1 MHFSLLTNFGV
12 TLLVTLILAVTS
24 VAERV
29 TFSEIHYSPK
39 DDKPEYIELFNNSG
53 SAVDFA
59 CWEFSDGIDY
69 KFPDFS
75 PSSPQQTF
83 MCAFERV
90 LVTNVDEKTFRANY
104 TVPGDVKIFGPY
116 TGSLSNAGEALEL
129 RDKNG
134 VMVCRVRYN
143 DRGTWPVAA
152 DGAGHSLRL
161 INKYLSCS
169 KFDNWAPSA
178 SPGGTPG
185 VAPAGSDGQ
194 RFSNPSVD
202 LATSFPIVSLGDEW
216 KYDDSGNDLG
226 SGWKESGYDDSSWSS
241 GGGIFGRETASRIA
255 AMPEPKIQTE
265 WKERI
270 STHYMRKQF
279 EWAGGTTSA
288 FFSMDAMLDD
298 GLVIYLNGK
307 EVGRHRMPAGEIN
320 YQTNASSVPSSL
332 EAKIEQRIIESDI
345 SGMLING
352 TNTLAVEVHNNSRNS
367 SDLVFGPI
375 IRVSGAGGA
384 AIINEVKVGDA
395 GNGFIEFYNSSDK
408 EINLQG
414 YHLSNDIN
422 DLKKFTIGA
431 NASIPASGFTTIG
444 FKEAGFTVGGKT
456 KIYLS
461 SPGAVTT
468 LDAFE
473 ATLGAD
479 GRSVGRKPAG
489 GSDWFVFTDPTPGA
503 ANIDSSDLAGLLDL
517 NEVHFDAEGNVDW
530 VELSADSDAAIPVE
544 GLSLT
549 SKIDFSDA
557 IPLSGSVSG
566 NSPKSW
572 DVNFSSEN
580 TNEIRV
586 YLITSGG
593 TVLAADSFRVRD
605 GVESYQSDPP
615 GKEWFRGPGH
625 TKNAANEPVRETS
638 IIINEIMS
646 DPPSD
651 ERNGEFIELYNRG
664 NEAVDLSG
672 WEFVEGI
679 SFTFPAGTSI
689 GAGAHLVVAANKD
702 WIKSNYGDVPVIGN
716 YENNLANEGE
726 LLRLEDSD
734 GNLADE
740 VNYKVGG
747 DWPQWTNGDGS
758 SMELIHPFA
767 DNDLPSSWKDSDES
781 QKTSFKEYSFTG
793 IYHHLSVPRLDKEL
807 WVHLVGDAHVI
818 LKDIELLRGGQDIM
832 QNAAKRT
839 TNGRGETGWLPQGT
853 HHASYFENGEFH
865 LISDGHGDN
874 RANKAEIQ
882 VNALTRNDELTL
894 KFKARWVKGK
904 PRVIFKTFEDSFVST
919 YRLPIPNDLGS
930 PGKANGSLL
939 SSAPPALGYL
949 SHNPAV
955 PTSKEPVTVSAKVSG
970 AADSVKLM
978 YRQDSATN
986 DRDWKSLTM
995 NDNGA
1000 GADSRAGDGI
1010 WSAQILDQGVDN
1022 RIVQFYVLAKN
1033 GAQEVTLPSRAPEI
1047 PAMYVVDNS
1056 EIKTDVTSY
1065 RVVISDYDRRSMT
1078 SGSSAAWEWKFP
1090 NLSNNYK
1097 KMTLIVDEKEIFYN
1111 CEVRSSGSP
1120 WHAGSRSNFTQRG
1133 KFKLPLDK
1141 RLRGLAKIAWDN
1153 TPAAEGAANIF
1164 NNKVPRYMLYL
1175 MGHEVNENE
1184 FASMIE
1190 NGGNPRH
1197 SVEFFEPVGND
1208 FLERNFGDDGPQGE
1222 LYRQD
1227 DIFFFD
1233 DNYSKDQITSRY
1245 WWYAG
1250 DDWPGPGRY
1259 HSQWLKRSRE
1269 TDYDYTAL
1277 INLLKTVKNSNGYTE
1292 EEINRL
1298 VDARRICMMA
1308 AVRGYIGDWDSF
1320 TLRRPKNSFFYRGP
1334 GDGKFHFF
1342 FHDSDLAFQNT
1353 GEMIFS
1359 GGNEF
1364 SAWLRKPY
1372 NRRIFRYYLTEIL
1385 DKFQAK
1391 GPRVDAWFDCEQAVS
1406 TTYNP
1411 NQNKYTGWDSGRR
1424 NRILSELSN
1433 GHTRKLDV
1441 DPIAN
1446 TSNDN
1451 ITITGEAGYRV
1462 WEVAVEN
1469 HPEGQFSWIDETTW
1483 KIEGISLRSGSNSFR
1498 VIALDDDGKP
1508 AFGEETDTV
1517 TVNKTNNA
1525 APHIVLDLNPGSGNV
1540 ELAST
1545 LVLDASESYD
1555 PEGDALSFVWSA
1567 SSENVV
1573 LTSDGPTAVVS
1584 FAAPG
1589 LYAISLDVTDQK
1601 DKKSTISRE
1610 ISVFGPKGFSAFN
1623 DVWIAPWIQEH
1634 DIEQKD
1640 NYSPGAWWSLSEAL
1654 GKLVIQ
1660 LPDDKSYPLGLPPGI
1675 ANSKSYIQLDHTWQ
1689 YSDENIDYMS
1699 EFAKVDFDDSSWKT
1713 GTGMFGKDSGTI
1725 PEPGINTPLQNNS
1738 AENLVSYYFRTEF
1751 EFSDDPVGSELD
1763 LRAVIDDGARFWLN
1777 GIEIDRVR
1785 LPNGQIE
1792 HGTGASSNTASRD
1805 EKQSRQVGIYDG
1817 TGSLLNGT
1825 NVLAVDLHNRNSRS
1839 SDYLFAAELDITA
1852 QPMTE
1857 GGNLKGTT
1865 HPWLKR
1871 DLPTHSN
1878 WVLQTDL
1885 ELWNLQFDEFMAGL
1899 IIEVDESAKRS
1910 RYAFG
1915 YKDGRHLAVTKIT
1928 SSGSAGTVHSI
1939 PFSSSDD
1946 VVIRI
1951 RREEDR
1957 LFFERSPESGV
1968 WEIIHRL
1975 DLQTNWE
1982 SVHGGIFTSSEAARG
1997 LKVSFDYMMLISPE
2011 ESSPSSGDIVVSEVM
2026 YNPLEGSDYEFIELY
2041 NAGGDPV
2048 DLTGF
2053 SLPQGQPVNE
2063 FIFPERSIGAGEYLL
2078 IVADRES
2085 FLSKYGQQ
2093 MNAQIVGSWSGGKL
2107 NNNGEEIV
2115 LLDRDGN
2122 LVTSFVYD
2130 NNNTW
2135 PTQPDEDGYS
2145 LVLSNPLLGN
2155 TSDGSLWTS
2164 SSAIGGS
2171 PGKAETIN
2179 EAFASWME
2187 ARGET
2192 NPLDIKGGDL
2202 LNNLLTYAFGM
2213 DLIGENPQS
2222 GIPSLD
2228 IVELEGRQY
2237 FALEYRER
2245 KDAPGIEFIIE
2256 MSNDLITWSQD
2267 KNSTIEISRVADGA
2281 GAERILLRSRDAI
2294 NNRDFGFLRVRVLSP

>member
-1 MHFSLLTNFGV
+1 MHFSQLTNLGA
-12 TLLVTLILAVTS
+12 TLIVSIILAVS
-24 VAERV
+24 SFAERV
-29 TFSEIHYSPK
+29 TFTEIHYAPK
-39 DDKPEYIELFNNSG
+39 GDKPEYIEIFNNSG

-59 CWEFSDGIDY
+59 CWEFSDGIDF

-75 PSSPQQTF
+75 ASSPQRTF
-83 MCAFERV
+83 MCAFERI
-90 LVTNVDEKTFRANY
+90 LVTNVDESTFRANY

-116 TGSLSNAGEALEL
+116 DGALSNAGEALEL

-143 DRGTWPVAA
+143 DRGKWPVAA

-169 KFDNWAPSA
+169 KFDNWAASA

-185 VAPAGSDGQ
+185 SAPAGSDGQ
-194 RFSNPSVD
+194 RFSNPSID
-202 LATSFPIVSLGDEW
+202 LAASFPIVNLGDEW
-216 KYDDSGNDLG
+216 KYDESGNDLG
-226 SGWKESGYDDSSWSS
+226 TAWKEQEYDDSSWPS
-241 GGGIFGRETASRIA
+241 GAGIFGRETASRIA

-265 WKERI
+265 WTARI

-279 EWAGGTTSA
+279 EWAGGTSSA

-307 EVGRHRMPAGEIN
+307 EVGRHRMPAGDIN

-332 EAKIEQRIIESDI
+332 EAKVEERIIETDI
-345 SGMLING
+345 SGLLING

-367 SDLVFGPI
+367 SDLVFGPV
-375 IRVSGAGGA
+375 IRISGTGGA
-384 AIINEVKVGDA
+384 AIINEVKVGNA
-395 GNGFIEFYNSSDK
+395 GDGFIEFYNSSNK
-408 EINLQG
+408 EINLGG
-414 YHLSNDIN
+414 YHLSDDLN
-422 DLKKFTIGA
+422 DLKKFTLGQ
-431 NASIPASGFTTIG
+431 NVSIPATGFTTIG
-444 FKEAGFTVGGKT
+444 YKETGFTVGGET

-461 SPGAVTT
+461 SPGAVTA

-473 ATLGAD
+473 AKLGVD

-489 GSDWFVFTDPTPGA
+489 GADWFVFSDPTPGA

-517 NEVHFDAEGNVDW
+517 NEIHFNADGNVDW
-530 VELSADSDAAIPVE
+530 VELSADSAAAIPVD

-557 IPLSGSVSG
+557 VPLSGSVSG
-566 NSPKSW
+566 NAPKSW
-572 DVNFSSEN
+572 NVNFASEN
-580 TNEIRV
+580 SNEINV
-586 YLITSGG
+586 YLITAGG
-593 TVLAADSFRVRD
+593 TVLAANSFRVRD

-615 GKEWFRGPGH
+615 GKEWYRGDGSTRDAP
-625 TKNAANEPVRETS
+625 NEPVRETN
-638 IIINEIMS
+638 IIINEIMH

-651 ERNGEFIELYNRG
+651 ERNGEYIELYNRG
-664 NEAVDLSG
+664 NNTVDLSG

-679 SFTFPAGTSI
+679 SFTFPAGTTI
-689 GAGAHLVVAANKD
+689 GPGAHLVVAANKD
-702 WIKSNYGDVPVIGN
+702 WISANYGEVTVIGN

-726 LLRLEDSD
+726 LLRLEDSN

-747 DWPQWTNGDGS
+747 DWPQLTNGDGS

-781 QKTSFKEYSFTG
+781 QKTKFEEYSFTG

-832 QNAAKRT
+832 QNADRRT
-839 TNGRGETGWLPQGT
+839 TNGRGETGWLAQGT
-853 HHASYFENGEFH
+853 HHASYFDNGEFH

-930 PGKANGSLL
+930 PGKANGSLVP
-939 SSAPPALGYL
+939 STPPSLGHL
-949 SHNPAV
+949 SHSPAV
-955 PTSKEPVTVSAKVSG
+955 PTSKEPVTVSVKVSG
-970 AADSVKLM
+970 NADSVKLM

-995 NDNGA
+995 NDG
-1000 GADSRAGDGI
+1000 GSGGDSRAGDGM

-1022 RIVQFYVLAKN
+1022 RIVQFYVLAKKGN
-1033 GAQEVTLPSRAPEI
+1033 QEVTLPSRAPEI
-1047 PAMYVVDNS
+1047 PAMYVVDDS
-1056 EIKTDVTSY
+1056 EINTDVTSY
-1065 RVVISDYDRRSMT
+1065 RVVVSAYDIRSMT
-1078 SGSSAAWEWKFP
+1078 SGTSAAWEWKFP
-1090 NLSNNYK
+1090 NLSNHYK
-1097 KMTLIVDEKEIFYN
+1097 KMTLIVDESEIFYN
-1111 CEVRSSGSP
+1111 CEIRSSGSP
-1120 WHAGSRSNFTQRG
+1120 WHAGSRSSFRQRG
-1133 KFKLPLDK
+1133 KFKMPLEK

-1153 TPAAEGAANIF
+1153 TPAAEGASNIF

-1190 NGGNPRH
+1190 NGGTPRH

-1259 HSQWLKRSRE
+1259 HSQWLLRSKE

-1277 INLLKTVKNSNGYTE
+1277 INLLKTVKNTKGYTE
-1292 EEINRL
+1292 DEINRL

-1353 GEMIFS
+1353 GEMIYS

-1385 DKFQAK
+1385 DKFQSK
-1391 GPRVDAWFDCEQAVS
+1391 EPRMDAWFDCEQEVS

-1446 TSNDN
+1446 TTEDT

-1469 HPEGQFSWIDETTW
+1469 HSEGQFSWIDETTW
-1483 KIEGISLRSGSNSFR
+1483 KIEGISLSNGSNSFR

-1508 AFGEETDTV
+1508 AHGEETDTL
-1517 TVNKTNNA
+1517 TVNKTNNS
-1525 APHIVLDLNPGSGNV
+1525 APIIVLDLNPGSANV
-1540 ELAST
+1540 ELSNS

-1555 PEGDALSFVWSA
+1555 PEGDSLSFNWEAESDK
-1567 SSENVV
+1567 VV
-1573 LTSDGPTAVVS
+1573 LTADGPNAVVS
-1584 FAAPG
+1584 FATPG
-1589 LYAISLDVTDQK
+1589 LYKISLEVK
-1601 DKKSTISRE
+1601 DEKNNKSTISRE
-1610 ISVFGPKGFSAFN
+1610 VSVFGPEGFSSFN

-1640 NYSPGAWWSLSEAL
+1640 NYSPGSWWSLSELL
-1654 GKLVIQ
+1654 GKLVMQ

-1675 ANSKSYIQLDHTWQ
+1675 ANTKSYIQLDHTWK
-1689 YSDENIDYMS
+1689 YSDDNIDYMS
-1699 EFAKVDFDDSSWKT
+1699 EFSKVDFDDSSWKS
-1713 GTGMFGKDSGTI
+1713 GKGMFGKDSGTI

-1751 EFSDDPVGSELD
+1751 EFSDDPVGSEID

-1777 GIEIDRVR
+1777 GTEITRVR

-1817 TGSLLNGT
+1817 TGSLIRGKNIF
-1825 NVLAVDLHNRNSRS
+1825 AVDLHNRNARS

-1852 QPMTE
+1852 QPVTE
-1857 GGNLKGTT
+1857 GGNLGGTT

-1871 DLPTHSN
+1871 NLPTNSD
-1878 WVLQTDL
+1878 WALQTDL
-1885 ELWNLQFDEFMAGL
+1885 ELLNLQFDEFMTGL
-1899 IIEVDESAKRS
+1899 IIEVDESNDRV

-1915 YKDGRHLAVTKIT
+1915 YKDGKSLAVTKVT
-1928 SSGSAGTVHSI
+1928 SSGSAGTVHSV

-1951 RREEDR
+1951 RRAENR
-1957 LFFERSPESGV
+1957 LFFEKSPDSGI
-1968 WEIIHRL
+1968 WETIHHL
-1975 DLQTNWE
+1975 DLQANWE
-1982 SVHGGIFTSSEAARG
+1982 AVHGGIFSSTENARG
-1997 LKVSFDYMMLISPE
+1997 LRVGFDYLMLVSPE
-2011 ESSPSSGDIVVSEVM
+2011 ESSPSTGDIVISEVM

-2041 NAGGDPV
+2041 NAGNNSI

-2053 SLPQGQPVNE
+2053 SMPQGKPVNE

-2078 IVADRES
+2078 VVANRES
-2085 FLSKYGQQ
+2085 FLGKYGQQ
-2093 MNAQIVGSWSGGKL
+2093 ISAQIIGSWSGGRL
-2107 NNNGEEIV
+2107 NNNGEEIA
-2115 LLDRDGN
+2115 LLDKDGN
-2122 LVTSFVYD
+2122 LVTSFIYD
-2130 NNNTW
+2130 NAEPW
-2135 PTQPDEDGYS
+2135 PTQPDEEGYS

-2164 SSAIGGS
+2164 SSGIGGS

-2179 EAFASWME
+2179 EAFATWME
-2187 ARGET
+2187 ARNET
-2192 NPLDIKGGDL
+2192 NPLAIKGGDL
-2202 LNNLLTYAFGM
+2202 LNNLLTYAFGI
-2213 DLIGENPQS
+2213 DLMEKNPQL

-2228 IVELEGRQY
+2228 IVELEGNEY
-2237 FALEYRER
+2237 FALEYRKR
-2245 KDAPGIEFIIE
+2245 KDAPGMEFIVE
-2256 MSNDLITWSQD
+2256 TSNDLTSWSQD
-2267 KNSTIEISRVADGA
+2267 QNRVIEISRDPDGKD
-2281 GAERILLRSRDAI
+2281 AERVLLRSRDAI
-2294 NNRDFGFLRVRVLSP
+2294 NNTDVRFLRLRVLSP

>member
-1 MHFSLLTNFGV
+1 MHFSLLTNLGV
-12 TLLVTLILAVTS
+12 TFLISLIFVVSSA
-24 VAERV
+24 AERV
-29 TFSEIHYSPK
+29 TFSEIHYAPK
-39 DDKPEYIELFNNSG
+39 DDKPEYIEIFNNSG

-59 CWEFSDGIDY
+59 CWEFSDGINY

-83 MCAFERV
+83 MCAFERI
-90 LVTNVDEKTFRANY
+90 LVTSVDESTFRANY

-116 TGSLSNAGEALEL
+116 DGALSNAGEALEL

-143 DRGTWPVAA
+143 DRGKWPIAA

-169 KFDNWAPSA
+169 KFDNWGASA

-185 VAPAGSDGQ
+185 AAPAGSEGQ
-194 RFSNPSVD
+194 RFSNPSID
-202 LATSFPIVSLGDEW
+202 LAASFPIVSLGDEW
-216 KYDDSGNDLG
+216 KYDESGNDLG
-226 SGWKESGYDDSSWSS
+226 AEWKEPEYDDSSWSS
-241 GGGIFGRETASRIA
+241 GSGIFGRETASRIA
-255 AMPEPKIQTE
+255 AMPEPKIQTG
-265 WKERI
+265 WAARI

-279 EWAGGTTSA
+279 EWAGGTSSA

-307 EVGRHRMPAGEIN
+307 EVGRHRMPAGDIN

-332 EAKIEQRIIESDI
+332 EAKVEERIIESDI
-345 SGMLING
+345 SGLLVNG

-375 IRVSGAGGA
+375 IRISGAGGA
-384 AIINEVKVGDA
+384 AIINEVKVGGA
-395 GNGFIEFYNSSDK
+395 GNGFIEFYNSSDQ
-408 EINLQG
+408 EIKLQG
-414 YHLSNDIN
+414 YHLSNDLN
-422 DLKKFTIGA
+422 DLKKFTIGQ
-431 NASIPASGFTTIG
+431 NISIPASGFTTIG
-444 FKEAGFTVGGKT
+444 YKEAGFTVGGET

-473 ATLGAD
+473 AKLGID

-489 GSDWFVFTDPTPGA
+489 GTDWFVFSDPTPGA

-517 NEVHFDAEGNVDW
+517 NEIHFDAEGNVDW
-530 VELSADSDAAIPVE
+530 VELSADSDAAIPVD

-557 IPLSGSVSG
+557 VPLSGSVSG
-566 NSPKSW
+566 NAPKSW
-572 DVNFSSEN
+572 KVNFSPEN
-580 TNEIRV
+580 SNEVNV
-586 YLITSGG
+586 YLITAGG
-593 TVLAADSFRVRD
+593 TVLAANSFRVRD

-615 GKEWFRGPGH
+615 GKEWFRGPGN
-625 TKNAANEPVRETS
+625 TKDAVNEPVRETN
-638 IIINEIMS
+638 IIINEIMH

-651 ERNGEFIELYNRG
+651 ERNGEYIELYNRG
-664 NEAVDLSG
+664 NNTIDLSG

-679 SFTFPAGTSI
+679 SFTFPAGTTI
-689 GAGAHLVVAANKD
+689 EPGAHLVVAANKD
-702 WIKSNYGDVPVIGN
+702 WISANYGDVSVIGN

-747 DWPQWTNGDGS
+747 DWPQLTNGDGS

-781 QKTSFKEYSFTG
+781 QKTSFEEYSFTG

-832 QNAAKRT
+832 QNADKRT
-839 TNGRGETGWLPQGT
+839 TNGRGETGWLAQGT
-853 HHASYFENGEFH
+853 HHASYFDKGEFH

-939 SSAPPALGYL
+939 SSAPPALGHL
-949 SHNPAV
+949 LHSPSV
-955 PTSKEPVTVSAKVSG
+955 PTSKEPVTVSVKVSG
-970 AADSVKLM
+970 PADSVKLI

-995 NDNGA
+995 NDRGS

-1022 RIVQFYVLAKN
+1022 RIVQFYVLAEK
-1033 GAQEVTLPSRAPEI
+1033 GGQEVTLPSRAPEI
-1047 PAMYVVDNS
+1047 PAMYVVDDS
-1056 EIKTDVTSY
+1056 EINTDVTSY
-1065 RVVISDYDRRSMT
+1065 RVVVSANDIRSMT
-1078 SGSSAAWEWKFP
+1078 SGSSSAWEWKFP
-1090 NLSNNYK
+1090 NLSNHYK

-1111 CEVRSSGSP
+1111 CEIRSSGSP
-1120 WHAGSRSNFTQRG
+1120 WHAGSRSSFRQRG
-1133 KFKLPLDK
+1133 KFKMPLEK

-1153 TPAAEGAANIF
+1153 TPAAEGASNIF

-1190 NGGNPRH
+1190 NGGTPRH

-1208 FLERNFGDDGPQGE
+1208 FLERNFGDNGPQGE

-1259 HSQWLKRSRE
+1259 HSQWLLRSKE

-1277 INLLKTVKNSNGYTE
+1277 INLLKTVKNTRGYTE

-1298 VDARRICMMA
+1298 VDARRICIMA

-1353 GEMIFS
+1353 GEMIYS

-1391 GPRVDAWFDCEQAVS
+1391 GPRMDAWFDCEQAVS

-1446 TSNDN
+1446 TAEDTV
-1451 ITITGEAGYRV
+1451 TITGEAGYRV
-1462 WEVAVEN
+1462 WEVVVEN
-1469 HPEGQFSWIDETTW
+1469 HPEGKFSWIDETTW
-1483 KIEGISLRSGSNSFR
+1483 KIEGISLSKGSNSFR

-1508 AFGEETDTV
+1508 AHGEETDTL
-1517 TVNKTNNA
+1517 TVNKTNNS
-1525 APHIVLDLNPGSGNV
+1525 APNIVLDLNPGSGNV
-1540 ELAST
+1540 ELSSA

-1555 PEGDALSFVWSA
+1555 PEGDSLSFAWNAA
-1567 SSENVV
+1567 SDNVV
-1573 LTSDGPTAVVS
+1573 LTTDGPSAVVS
-1584 FAAPG
+1584 FAKPG
-1589 LYAISLDVTDQK
+1589 LYEISLEVTDDK
-1601 DKKSTISRE
+1601 DNKSTISRE
-1610 ISVFGPKGFSAFN
+1610 ISVFGPQGFSSFN
-1623 DVWIAPWIQEH
+1623 GVWLAPWIQEH

-1640 NYSPGAWWSLSEAL
+1640 NYSPGAWWSLSELL

-1675 ANSKSYIQLDHTWQ
+1675 ANTKSYIQLDHTWK
-1689 YSDENIDYMS
+1689 YSDDNIDYIS
-1699 EFAKVDFDDSSWKT
+1699 EFSKVDFDDASWKS
-1713 GTGMFGKDSGTI
+1713 GKGMFGKDSGTI

-1751 EFSDDPVGSELD
+1751 EFSDDPVGSEID

-1777 GIEIDRVR
+1777 GTEITRVR
-1785 LPNGQIE
+1785 LPDGQIE

-1817 TGSLLNGT
+1817 TGSLVRGKNI
-1825 NVLAVDLHNRNSRS
+1825 LAVDLHNRNSRS

-1852 QPMTE
+1852 QPVTE
-1857 GGNLKGTT
+1857 GGNLDGTT
-1865 HPWLKR
+1865 HPWVKR
-1871 DLPTHSN
+1871 DLPTRSD
-1878 WVLQTDL
+1878 WALQTDL
-1885 ELWNLQFDEFMAGL
+1885 ELLNLQFDEFMTGL
-1899 IIEVDESAKRS
+1899 IIEVDESNNRV

-1915 YKDGRHLAVTKIT
+1915 YKDGKHLAVTKIT
-1928 SSGSAGTVHSI
+1928 SSGSAGTIQSV

-1946 VVIRI
+1946 VVIRM
-1951 RREEDR
+1951 RRDGDR
-1957 LFFERSPESGV
+1957 LFFEKSPESGI
-1968 WEIIHRL
+1968 WEVIHHM
-1975 DLQTNWE
+1975 DLQPNWE
-1982 SVHGGIFTSSEAARG
+1982 AVHGGIFTSTENARG
-1997 LKVSFDYMMLISPE
+1997 LRVGFDYMMLVSPE
-2011 ESSPSSGDIVVSEVM
+2011 ESSPSSGDIVISEVM

-2041 NAGGDPV
+2041 NAGDNPI

-2053 SLPQGQPVNE
+2053 TMPQGKPVNE
-2063 FIFPERSIGAGEYLL
+2063 FIFPEKSISAGEYLL
-2078 IVADRES
+2078 VVANLES
-2085 FLSKYGQQ
+2085 FLGKYGQQ
-2093 MNAQIVGSWSGGKL
+2093 IGAQIIGSWSGGRL

-2115 LLDRDGN
+2115 LLDKDGN
-2122 LVTSFVYD
+2122 LVTSFIY
-2130 NNNTW
+2130 NNTDPW
-2135 PTQPDEDGYS
+2135 PTQPDEEGYS

-2164 SSAIGGS
+2164 SSGIGGS
-2171 PGKAETIN
+2171 PGKSETIN
-2179 EAFASWME
+2179 EAFSAWME

-2192 NPLDIKGGDL
+2192 NPLSVKGGDL
-2202 LNNLLTYAFGM
+2202 LNNLLTYAFGI
-2213 DLIGENPQS
+2213 DLMEQNPQK

-2228 IVELEGRQY
+2228 IVELEGSEY
-2237 FALEYRER
+2237 FALEYRKR
-2245 KDAPGIEFIIE
+2245 KDTPGMEFIVE
-2256 MSNDLITWSQD
+2256 TSNDLITWSQD
-2267 KNSTIEISRVADGA
+2267 QNSVIEISRSPDGKD
-2281 GAERILLRSRDAI
+2281 AERIILRSRDAV
-2294 NNRDFGFLRVRVLSP
+2294 NNTDLRFLRVRVLSQ

>member
-1 MHFSLLTNFGV
+1 MHFSQLTNLGA
-12 TLLVTLILAVTS
+12 TLIVSIILAVS
-24 VAERV
+24 SFAERV
-29 TFSEIHYSPK
+29 TFTEIHYAPK
-39 DDKPEYIELFNNSG
+39 GDKPEYIEIFNNSG

-59 CWEFSDGIDY
+59 CWEFSDGIDF

-75 PSSPQQTF
+75 ASSPQRTF
-83 MCAFERV
+83 MCAFERI
-90 LVTNVDEKTFRANY
+90 LVTNVDESTFRANY

-116 TGSLSNAGEALEL
+116 DGALSNAGEALEL

-143 DRGTWPVAA
+143 DRGKWPVAA

-169 KFDNWAPSA
+169 KFDNWAASA

-185 VAPAGSDGQ
+185 SAPAGSDGQ
-194 RFSNPSVD
+194 RFSNPSID
-202 LATSFPIVSLGDEW
+202 LATSFPIVNLGDEW
-216 KYDDSGNDLG
+216 KYDASGNDLG
-226 SGWKESGYDDSSWSS
+226 TAWKEQEYDDSSWPS
-241 GGGIFGRETASRIA
+241 GAGIFGRETASRIA

-265 WKERI
+265 WTARI

-279 EWAGGTTSA
+279 EWAGGTSSA

-307 EVGRHRMPAGEIN
+307 EVGRHRMPAGDIN

-332 EAKIEQRIIESDI
+332 EAKVEERIIETDI
-345 SGMLING
+345 SGLLING

-367 SDLVFGPI
+367 SDLVFGPV
-375 IRVSGAGGA
+375 IRISGTGGA
-384 AIINEVKVGDA
+384 AIINEVKVGNA
-395 GNGFIEFYNSSDK
+395 GDGFIEFYNSSNK
-408 EINLQG
+408 EINLGG
-414 YHLSNDIN
+414 YHLSDDLN
-422 DLKKFTIGA
+422 DLKKFTLGQ
-431 NASIPASGFTTIG
+431 NVSIPATGFTTIG
-444 FKEAGFTVGGKT
+444 YKETGFTVGGET

-461 SPGAVTT
+461 SPGAVTA

-473 ATLGAD
+473 AKLGVD

-489 GSDWFVFTDPTPGA
+489 GADWFVFSDPTPGA

-517 NEVHFDAEGNVDW
+517 NEIHFNADGNVDW
-530 VELSADSDAAIPVE
+530 VELSAESAAAIPVD

-557 IPLSGSVSG
+557 VPLTGSVSG
-566 NSPKSW
+566 NAPKSW
-572 DVNFSSEN
+572 NVNFASEN
-580 TNEIRV
+580 SNEINV
-586 YLITSGG
+586 YLITAGG
-593 TVLAADSFRVRD
+593 TVLAANSFRVRD

-615 GKEWFRGPGH
+615 GKEWYRGDGSTRDAP
-625 TKNAANEPVRETS
+625 NEPVRETN
-638 IIINEIMS
+638 IIINEIMH

-651 ERNGEFIELYNRG
+651 ERNGEYIELYNRG
-664 NEAVDLSG
+664 NNTVDLSG

-679 SFTFPAGTSI
+679 SFTFPAGTTI
-689 GAGAHLVVAANKD
+689 GPGAHLVVAANKD
-702 WIKSNYGDVPVIGN
+702 WISANYGEVSVIGN

-726 LLRLEDSD
+726 LLRLEDSN

-747 DWPQWTNGDGS
+747 DWPQLTNGDGS

-781 QKTSFKEYSFTG
+781 QKTKFEEYSFTG

-832 QNAAKRT
+832 QNADRRT
-839 TNGRGETGWLPQGT
+839 TNGRGETGWLAQGT
-853 HHASYFENGEFH
+853 HHASYFDNGEFH

-930 PGKANGSLL
+930 PGKANGSLVP
-939 SSAPPALGYL
+939 SAPPSLGHL
-949 SHNPAV
+949 SHSPAV
-955 PTSKEPVTVSAKVSG
+955 PTSKEPVTVSVKVSG
-970 AADSVKLM
+970 NADSVKLM

-995 NDNGA
+995 NDG
-1000 GADSRAGDGI
+1000 GSGGDSRAGDGM

-1022 RIVQFYVLAKN
+1022 RIVQFYVLAKKGN
-1033 GAQEVTLPSRAPEI
+1033 QEVTLPSRAPEI
-1047 PAMYVVDNS
+1047 PAMYVVDDS
-1056 EIKTDVTSY
+1056 EINTDVTSY
-1065 RVVISDYDRRSMT
+1065 RVVVSAYDIRSMT
-1078 SGSSAAWEWKFP
+1078 SGTSAAWEWKFP
-1090 NLSNNYK
+1090 NLSNHYK
-1097 KMTLIVDEKEIFYN
+1097 KMTLIVDESEIFYN
-1111 CEVRSSGSP
+1111 CEIRSSGSP
-1120 WHAGSRSNFTQRG
+1120 WHAGSRSSFRQRG
-1133 KFKLPLDK
+1133 KFKMPLEK

-1153 TPAAEGAANIF
+1153 TPAAEGASNIF

-1190 NGGNPRH
+1190 NGGTPRH

-1259 HSQWLKRSRE
+1259 HSQWLLRSKE

-1277 INLLKTVKNSNGYTE
+1277 INLLKTVKNTKGYTE
-1292 EEINRL
+1292 DEINRL

-1353 GEMIFS
+1353 GEMIYS

-1385 DKFQAK
+1385 DKFQSK
-1391 GPRVDAWFDCEQAVS
+1391 EPRMDAWFDCEQEVS

-1446 TSNDN
+1446 TTEDT

-1483 KIEGISLRSGSNSFR
+1483 KIEGISLSNGSNSFR
-1498 VIALDDDGKP
+1498 VIALDDRGKP
-1508 AFGEETDTV
+1508 AHGEETDTL
-1517 TVNKTNNA
+1517 TVNKTNNS
-1525 APHIVLDLNPGSGNV
+1525 APIIVLDLNPGSANV
-1540 ELAST
+1540 ELSNS

-1555 PEGDALSFVWSA
+1555 PEGDSLSWEAESDK
-1567 SSENVV
+1567 VV
-1573 LTSDGPTAVVS
+1573 LTADGPNAVVS
-1584 FAAPG
+1584 FATPG
-1589 LYAISLDVTDQK
+1589 LYKISLEVK
-1601 DKKSTISRE
+1601 DEKNNKSTISRE
-1610 ISVFGPKGFSAFN
+1610 VSVFGPEGFSSFN

-1640 NYSPGAWWSLSEAL
+1640 NYSPGSWWSLSELL
-1654 GKLVIQ
+1654 GKLVMQ

-1675 ANSKSYIQLDHTWQ
+1675 ANTKSYIQLDHTWK
-1689 YSDENIDYMS
+1689 YSDDNIDYMS
-1699 EFAKVDFDDSSWKT
+1699 EFSKVDFDDSSWKS
-1713 GTGMFGKDSGTI
+1713 GKGMFGKDSGTI

-1751 EFSDDPVGSELD
+1751 EFSDDPVGSEID

-1777 GIEIDRVR
+1777 GTEITRVR

-1817 TGSLLNGT
+1817 TGSLIRGKNIF
-1825 NVLAVDLHNRNSRS
+1825 AVDLHNRNARS

-1852 QPMTE
+1852 QPVTE
-1857 GGNLKGTT
+1857 GGNLGGTT

-1871 DLPTHSN
+1871 NLPTNSD
-1878 WVLQTDL
+1878 WALQTDL
-1885 ELWNLQFDEFMAGL
+1885 ELLNLQFDEFMTGL
-1899 IIEVDESAKRS
+1899 IIEVDESNDRV

-1915 YKDGRHLAVTKIT
+1915 YKDGKSLAVTKVT
-1928 SSGSAGTVHSI
+1928 SSGSAGTVHSV

-1951 RREEDR
+1951 RRAENR
-1957 LFFERSPESGV
+1957 LFFEKSPDSGV
-1968 WEIIHRL
+1968 WETIHHL
-1975 DLQTNWE
+1975 DLQANWE
-1982 SVHGGIFTSSEAARG
+1982 AVHGGIFSSTENARG
-1997 LKVSFDYMMLISPE
+1997 LRVGFDYLMLVSPE
-2011 ESSPSSGDIVVSEVM
+2011 ESSPSTGDIVISEVM

-2041 NAGGDPV
+2041 NAGNNSI

-2053 SLPQGQPVNE
+2053 SMPQGKPVNE

-2078 IVADRES
+2078 VVANRES

-2093 MNAQIVGSWSGGKL
+2093 ISDQIIGSWSGGRL
-2107 NNNGEEIV
+2107 NNNGEEIA
-2115 LLDRDGN
+2115 LLDKDGN
-2122 LVTSFVYD
+2122 LVTSFIY
-2130 NNNTW
+2130 NNTEPW
-2135 PTQPDEDGYS
+2135 PTQPDEEGYS

-2164 SSAIGGS
+2164 SSGIGGS

-2179 EAFASWME
+2179 EAFATWME
-2187 ARGET
+2187 ARNET
-2192 NPLDIKGGDL
+2192 NPLAIKGGDL
-2202 LNNLLTYAFGM
+2202 LNNLLTYAFGI
-2213 DLIGENPQS
+2213 DLMEKNPQL

-2228 IVELEGRQY
+2228 IVELEGNEY
-2237 FALEYRER
+2237 FALEYRKR
-2245 KDAPGIEFIIE
+2245 KDAPGMEFIVE
-2256 MSNDLITWSQD
+2256 TSNDLTSWSQD
-2267 KNSTIEISRVADGA
+2267 QNRVIEISRDPDGKD
-2281 GAERILLRSRDAI
+2281 AERVLLRSRDAI
-2294 NNRDFGFLRVRVLSP
+2294 NNTDVRFLRLRVLSP

>member
-1 MHFSLLTNFGV
+1 MHFSQLTNLGA
-12 TLLVTLILAVTS
+12 TLIVSIILAVS
-24 VAERV
+24 SFAERV
-29 TFSEIHYSPK
+29 TFTEIHYAPK
-39 DDKPEYIELFNNSG
+39 GDKPEYIEIFNNSG

-59 CWEFSDGIDY
+59 CWEFSDGIDF

-75 PSSPQQTF
+75 ASSPQRTF
-83 MCAFERV
+83 MCAFERI
-90 LVTNVDEKTFRANY
+90 LVTNVDESTFRANY

-116 TGSLSNAGEALEL
+116 DGALSNAGEALEL

-143 DRGTWPVAA
+143 DRGKWPVAA

-169 KFDNWAPSA
+169 KFDNWAASA

-185 VAPAGSDGQ
+185 SAPAGSDGQ
-194 RFSNPSVD
+194 RFSNPSID
-202 LATSFPIVSLGDEW
+202 LAASFPIVNLGDEW
-216 KYDDSGNDLG
+216 KYDESGNDLG
-226 SGWKESGYDDSSWSS
+226 TAWKEQEYDDSSWPS
-241 GGGIFGRETASRIA
+241 GAGIFGRETASRIA

-265 WKERI
+265 WTARI

-279 EWAGGTTSA
+279 EWAGGTSSA

-307 EVGRHRMPAGEIN
+307 EVGRHRMPAGDIN

-332 EAKIEQRIIESDI
+332 EAKVEERIIETDI
-345 SGMLING
+345 SGLLING

-367 SDLVFGPI
+367 SDLVFGPV
-375 IRVSGAGGA
+375 IRISGTGGA
-384 AIINEVKVGDA
+384 AIINEVKVGNA
-395 GNGFIEFYNSSDK
+395 GDGFIEFYNSSNK
-408 EINLQG
+408 EINLGG
-414 YHLSNDIN
+414 YHLSDDLN
-422 DLKKFTIGA
+422 DLKKFTLGQ
-431 NASIPASGFTTIG
+431 NVSIPATGFTTIG
-444 FKEAGFTVGGKT
+444 YKETGFTVGGET

-461 SPGAVTT
+461 SPGAVTA

-473 ATLGAD
+473 AKLGVD

-489 GSDWFVFTDPTPGA
+489 GADWFVFSDPTPGA

-517 NEVHFDAEGNVDW
+517 NEIHFNADGNVDW
-530 VELSADSDAAIPVE
+530 VELSADSAAAIPVD

-557 IPLSGSVSG
+557 VPLSGSVSG
-566 NSPKSW
+566 NAPKSW
-572 DVNFSSEN
+572 NVNFASEN
-580 TNEIRV
+580 SNEINV
-586 YLITSGG
+586 YLITAGG
-593 TVLAADSFRVRD
+593 TVLAANSFRVRD

-615 GKEWFRGPGH
+615 GKEWYRGQGSTRDAP
-625 TKNAANEPVRETS
+625 NEPVRETN
-638 IIINEIMS
+638 IIINEIMH

-651 ERNGEFIELYNRG
+651 ERNGEYIELYNRG
-664 NEAVDLSG
+664 NNTVDLSG

-679 SFTFPAGTSI
+679 SFTFPAGTTI
-689 GAGAHLVVAANKD
+689 GPGAHLVVAANKD
-702 WIKSNYGDVPVIGN
+702 WISANYGEVTVIGN

-726 LLRLEDSD
+726 LLRLEDSN

-747 DWPQWTNGDGS
+747 DWPQLTNGDGS

-781 QKTSFKEYSFTG
+781 QKTKFEEYSFTG

-832 QNAAKRT
+832 QNADRRT
-839 TNGRGETGWLPQGT
+839 TNGRGETGWLAQGT
-853 HHASYFENGEFH
+853 HHASYFDNGEFH

-930 PGKANGSLL
+930 PGKANGSLVP
-939 SSAPPALGYL
+939 SAPPSLGHL
-949 SHNPAV
+949 SHSPAV
-955 PTSKEPVTVSAKVSG
+955 PTSKEPVTVSVKVSG
-970 AADSVKLM
+970 NADSVKLM

-995 NDNGA
+995 NDG
-1000 GADSRAGDGI
+1000 GSGGDSRAGDGM

-1022 RIVQFYVLAKN
+1022 RIVQFYVLAKKGN
-1033 GAQEVTLPSRAPEI
+1033 QEVTLPSRAPEI
-1047 PAMYVVDNS
+1047 PAMYVVDDS
-1056 EIKTDVTSY
+1056 EINTDVTSY
-1065 RVVISDYDRRSMT
+1065 RVVVSAYDIRSMT
-1078 SGSSAAWEWKFP
+1078 SGTSAAWEWKFP
-1090 NLSNNYK
+1090 NLSNHYK
-1097 KMTLIVDEKEIFYN
+1097 KMTLIVDESEIFYN
-1111 CEVRSSGSP
+1111 CEIRSSGSP
-1120 WHAGSRSNFTQRG
+1120 WHAGSRSSFRQRG
-1133 KFKLPLDK
+1133 KFKMPLEK

-1153 TPAAEGAANIF
+1153 TPAAEGASNIF

-1190 NGGNPRH
+1190 NGGTPRH

-1259 HSQWLKRSRE
+1259 HSQWLLRSKE

-1277 INLLKTVKNSNGYTE
+1277 INLLKTVKNTKGYTE
-1292 EEINRL
+1292 DEINRL

-1353 GEMIFS
+1353 GEMIYS

-1385 DKFQAK
+1385 DKFQSK
-1391 GPRVDAWFDCEQAVS
+1391 GPRMDAWFDCEQEVS

-1446 TSNDN
+1446 TTEDT

-1483 KIEGISLRSGSNSFR
+1483 KIEGISLSNGSNSFR

-1508 AFGEETDTV
+1508 AHGEETDTL
-1517 TVNKTNNA
+1517 TVNKTNNS
-1525 APHIVLDLNPGSGNV
+1525 APIIVLDLNPGSANV
-1540 ELAST
+1540 ELSNS

-1555 PEGDALSFVWSA
+1555 PEGDSLSFNWEAESDK
-1567 SSENVV
+1567 VV
-1573 LTSDGPTAVVS
+1573 LTADGPNAVVS
-1584 FAAPG
+1584 FATPG
-1589 LYAISLDVTDQK
+1589 LYKISLEVK
-1601 DKKSTISRE
+1601 DEKNNKSTISRE
-1610 ISVFGPKGFSAFN
+1610 VSVFGPEGFSSFN

-1640 NYSPGAWWSLSEAL
+1640 NYSPGSWWSLSELL
-1654 GKLVIQ
+1654 GKLVMQ

-1675 ANSKSYIQLDHTWQ
+1675 ANTKSYIQLDHTWK
-1689 YSDENIDYMS
+1689 YSDDNIDYMS
-1699 EFAKVDFDDSSWKT
+1699 EFSKVDFDDSSWKS
-1713 GTGMFGKDSGTI
+1713 GKGMFGKDSGTI

-1751 EFSDDPVGSELD
+1751 EFSDDPVGSEID

-1777 GIEIDRVR
+1777 GTEITRVR

-1817 TGSLLNGT
+1817 TGSLIRGKNIF
-1825 NVLAVDLHNRNSRS
+1825 AVDLHNRNARS

-1852 QPMTE
+1852 QPVTE
-1857 GGNLKGTT
+1857 GGNLGGTT

-1871 DLPTHSN
+1871 NLPTNSD
-1878 WVLQTDL
+1878 WALQTDL
-1885 ELWNLQFDEFMAGL
+1885 ELLNLQFDEFMTGL
-1899 IIEVDESAKRS
+1899 IIEVDESNDRV

-1915 YKDGRHLAVTKIT
+1915 YKDGKSLAVTKVT
-1928 SSGSAGTVHSI
+1928 SSGSAGTVHSV

-1951 RREEDR
+1951 RRAENR
-1957 LFFERSPESGV
+1957 LFFEKSPDSGI
-1968 WEIIHRL
+1968 WETIHHL
-1975 DLQTNWE
+1975 DLQANWE
-1982 SVHGGIFTSSEAARG
+1982 AVHGGIFSSTENARG
-1997 LKVSFDYMMLISPE
+1997 LRVGFDYLMLVSPE
-2011 ESSPSSGDIVVSEVM
+2011 ESSPSTGDIVISEVM

-2041 NAGGDPV
+2041 NAGNNSI

-2053 SLPQGQPVNE
+2053 SMPQGKPVNE

-2078 IVADRES
+2078 VVANRES

-2093 MNAQIVGSWSGGKL
+2093 ISDQIIGSWSGGRL
-2107 NNNGEEIV
+2107 NNNGEEIA
-2115 LLDRDGN
+2115 LLDKDGN
-2122 LVTSFVYD
+2122 LVTSFIY
-2130 NNNTW
+2130 NNTEPW
-2135 PTQPDEDGYS
+2135 PTQPDEEGYS

-2164 SSAIGGS
+2164 SSGIGGS

-2179 EAFASWME
+2179 EAFATWME
-2187 ARGET
+2187 ARNET
-2192 NPLDIKGGDL
+2192 NPLAIKGGDL
-2202 LNNLLTYAFGM
+2202 LNNLLTYAFGI
-2213 DLIGENPQS
+2213 DLMEKNPQL

-2228 IVELEGRQY
+2228 IVELEGNEY
-2237 FALEYRER
+2237 FALEYRKR
-2245 KDAPGIEFIIE
+2245 KDAPGMEFIVE
-2256 MSNDLITWSQD
+2256 TSNDLTSWSQD
-2267 KNSTIEISRVADGA
+2267 QNRVIEISRDPDGKD
-2281 GAERILLRSRDAI
+2281 AERVLLRSRDAI
-2294 NNRDFGFLRVRVLSP
+2294 NNTDVRFLRLRVLSP